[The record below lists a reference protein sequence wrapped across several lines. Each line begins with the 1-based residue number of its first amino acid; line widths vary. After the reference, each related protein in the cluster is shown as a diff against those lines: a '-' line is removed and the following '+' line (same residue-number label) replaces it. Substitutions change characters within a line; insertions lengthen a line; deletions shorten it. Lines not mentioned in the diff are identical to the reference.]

1 MDMNL
6 CRPLTAEELYLVTGY
21 KSSKEQLRLLRS
33 AGIFVIYRKATNSVF
48 TNWWHIMHPNIAN
61 QRIVE
66 EKPDAPIPNF
76 EAIM

>member
-1 MDMNL
+1 MDINL
-6 CRPLTAEELYLVTGY
+6 CRPLTEEELYLITGY
-21 KSSKEQLRLLRS
+21 RKTSDQLRLLRS
-33 AGIFVIYRKATNSVF
+33 AGIFVIHRKATNSVF

-66 EKPDAPIPNF
+66 ETPESPLPNF